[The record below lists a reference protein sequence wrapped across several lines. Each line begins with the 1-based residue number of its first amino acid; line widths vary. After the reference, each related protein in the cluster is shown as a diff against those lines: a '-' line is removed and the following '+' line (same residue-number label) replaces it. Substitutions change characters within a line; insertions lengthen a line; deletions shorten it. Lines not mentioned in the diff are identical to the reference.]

1 MNWEMD
7 RMNERMCLDEKILDL
22 PVLLMLFT
30 DGVLLSS
37 PL

>member
-7 RMNERMCLDEKILDL
+7 RMNERMCLGEKILDL